1 MTVSISLRD
10 SIVNLRSLLYD
21 VIASPEKYIN
31 RQDVFNAL
39 VTQGSMA
46 EFVSE
51 ELGLVGC
58 SINTFK
64 TLASTTVIE
73 GFKGLNNLRLE
84 AYTLLESINKGVR
97 RKNGSRRD
105 LNASNKKLEK
115 SLSYR
120 NAEVIVLVAIC
131 SELRML
137 SQKLA
142 LGDLP
147 DRAAYFRKEIAVV
160 DTKLLSIGRS
170 AK

>member
-1 MTVSISLRD
+1 MTISIRE
-10 SIVNLRSLLYD
+10 SIVNLRSLLHD
-21 VIASPEKYIN
+21 IISSPEKYLGK
-31 RQDVFNAL
+31 QDIFNAL
-39 VTQGSMA
+39 VTQSSMA
-46 EFVSE
+46 EFSSE
-51 ELGLVGC
+51 EFGLVGC

-84 AYTLLESINKGVR
+84 AYALLQTTNKATR
-97 RKNGSRRD
+97 KKNGSRRD
-105 LNASNKKLEK
+105 LNASNKKLEN

-120 NAEVIVLVAIC
+120 HAEIIVLVAIC

-147 DRAAYFRKEIAVV
+147 DRAAYFKKEIAVV

-170 AK
+170 VK

>member
-10 SIVNLRSLLYD
+10 SIVNIRSLLYD
-21 VIASPEKYIN
+21 VIASPEKYLD
-31 RQDVFNAL
+31 RQDIFNAL

-46 EFVSE
+46 EFSSE
-51 ELGLVGC
+51 ELGLMGC

-84 AYTLLESINKGVR
+84 AYALLQTTKKATR
-97 RKNGSRRD
+97 KKNGSRRD
-105 LNASNKKLEK
+105 LNASNKKLQK

-120 NAEVIVLVAIC
+120 HAEIIVLVAIC

-142 LGDLP
+142 LGDLS

-160 DTKLLSIGRS
+160 DTKLLAIGRS
-170 AK
+170 VK

>member
-1 MTVSISLRD
+1 MTVCISLRD

-21 VIASPEKYIN
+21 VIASPEKYID
-31 RQDVFNAL
+31 RQDIFNAL
-39 VTQGSMA
+39 VTQSSMA
-46 EFVSE
+46 EFASE
-51 ELGLVGC
+51 EFSLLGC
-58 SINTFK
+58 SVNTFK

-73 GFKGLNNLRLE
+73 GFKGLNNLRHEAYQLLE
-84 AYTLLESINKGVR
+84 AANKEVR
-97 RKNGSRRD
+97 RKNGSRRN

-120 NAEVIVLVAIC
+120 HAEIIVLVSIC
-131 SELRML
+131 SELRAL

-142 LGDLP
+142 LSDLP

-160 DTKLLSIGRS
+160 DTKLLSIGRN